1 MAYRLTCADI
11 IEAARSEIGTPFRHQ
26 GRVAGKRLDC
36 AGLIVRV
43 AELLGV
49 QVADQKGYSRLP
61 SRSNLESAIDVQQN
75 VFRVLGE
82 PKAGDILLLRFGK
95 DPQHLAIFT
104 GENIIHSTNQ
114 TGRVVE
120 ERFDAI
126 WRLRLVRIYRFAG
139 VSHE

>member
-1 MAYRLTCADI
+1 MTPADI

-26 GRVAGKRLDC
+26 GRIAGKCLDC

-49 QVADQKGYSRLP
+49 HVADQKGYSRLP
-61 SRSNLESAIDVQQN
+61 SGSKLESALDGQPS
-75 VFRVLGE
+75 VFLVRGAPL
-82 PKAGDILLLRFGK
+82 PGDILMLRFNK

-120 ERFDAI
+120 ERFDAL
-126 WRLRLVRIYRFAG
+126 WKSRLVRVYRFVG
-139 VSHE
+139 VIHE

>member
-1 MAYRLTCADI
+1 MTPDEI

-26 GRVAGKRLDC
+26 GRVAGKCLDC

-49 QVADQKGYSRLP
+49 HVADQKGYSRLP
-61 SRSNLESAIDVQQN
+61 SGSKLESAIDGQQN

-82 PKAGDILLLRFGK
+82 PKAGDILMLRFNK
-95 DPQHLAIFT
+95 DPQHLAIYT
-104 GENIIHSTNQ
+104 GENIIHSTSQ

-120 ERFDAI
+120 ERFDSM
-126 WRLRLVRIYRFAG
+126 WRSRLVRVYRLVG

>member
-1 MAYRLTCADI
+1 MTPDEI

-26 GRVAGKRLDC
+26 GRSAGKAIDC

-43 AELLGV
+43 AELIGIPV
-49 QVADQKGYSRLP
+49 DDQKGYSRLP
-61 SRSNLESAIDVQQN
+61 SGAKLESALDGQSS
-75 VFRVLGE
+75 VFLVRGAPL
-82 PKAGDILLLRFGK
+82 PGDILMLRFNK
-95 DPQHLAIFT
+95 DPQHLAIFA

-120 ERFDAI
+120 ERFDAL
-126 WRLRLVRIYRFAG
+126 WKSRLVRVYRFAG